1 MTKKVITVTEGVTA
15 SDAQRLL
22 HLHRIEKL
30 VVTDSENKCV
40 GLITVK
46 DMEKADNHPDACKD
60 AQGRLRSAAAT
71 GVGDEGVERAR
82 ALFDAEV
89 DVIVVDTAHGHSENV
104 IDSVSR
110 IFTNY
115 SW

>member
-1 MTKKVITVTEGVTA
+1 M
-15 SDAQRLL
+15 
-22 HLHRIEKL
+22 
-30 VVTDSENKCV
+30 TDSEQKCV

-60 AQGRLRSAAAT
+60 SQGRLRSAAAT

-104 IDSVSR
+104 IVQFQKSENCPT
-110 IFTNY
+110 IHKL
-115 SW
+115 